1 MKTRLMRRSLLTPI
15 LLALLFVAAGQAFGQ
30 VDPSVLYHITA
41 KHSGKCLD
49 VAGGP
54 GAIGNGVQVIQW
66 DCNATGK
73 NQQWTFTSVGDDYYK
88 IIANHSNQSLDVFGG
103 IFTLGNGVPVKQW
116 DYQGSANQMWKLVP
130 IPSEIGYYRIV
141 AKHSGL
147 SLDINGGP
155 GATGNGAQAQQWE
168 YWGGDNQKWKLT
180 ALTTTGACSADQIG
194 STLIGTAELTASRVS
209 NNPFIQPINLRID
222 LTECRANVRVTNF
235 PPITTREY
243 PTAIGPNTTTVSL
256 IAGGSGML
264 SPTRSLSVLVKLHFQ
279 HSLEMSQKTAHLG
292 QPSDLTLTLYGQVA
306 ASGDVTLV
314 GSGTFE
320 GGFLNGSTGELR
332 VTGRLSPSP

>member
-1 MKTRLMRRSLLTPI
+1 MRTSLLTPI

-30 VDPSVLYHITA
+30 DPSTFYHITA
-41 KHSGKCLD
+41 KHSGRCLD

-54 GAIGNGVQVIQW
+54 GATGDGVQVIQR
-66 DCNATGK
+66 DCNAGNSQK
-73 NQQWTFTSVGDDYYK
+73 WKFTAVDDEYYK
-88 IIANHSNQSLDVFGG
+88 IVATHSGKALDVFGG
-103 IFTLGNGVPVKQW
+103 IFTLVNGVAVKQW
-116 DYQGSANQMWKLVP
+116 EYHGSANQMWKLVP
-130 IPSEIGYYRIV
+130 IPSEAGYYKIV

-147 SLDINGGP
+147 SLGIKGGP
-155 GATGNGAQAQQWE
+155 GATGNDAQAQQWG

-194 STLIGTAELTASRVS
+194 STLIGTAEMTASRVS

-222 LTECRANVRVTNF
+222 LTECRANIRVTNF

-264 SPTRSLSVLVKLHFQ
+264 SPTRSVSILLTLHFQ
-279 HSLEMSQKTAHLG
+279 HRLEMSPKTAYLG
-292 QPSDLTLTLYGQVA
+292 QPSDLTLTLRGQVA

-314 GSGTFE
+314 GSGTFA
-320 GGFLNGSTGELR
+320 GGFLNGSTGRLR